1 MSVPNQKI
9 VTVSK
14 EPCDEINIYVKMNV
28 DAIDQA
34 LMNLKQ
40 GSVLK
45 VWMYFAKNQ
54 NGYTFELSS
63 KHVMAYCN
71 ITDKTYREAI
81 KTLIEKR
88 YLVPRAD
95 NSNLYD
101 FYEIPVK
108 ITVPKDGTTIVCHTS
123 TEIVSGKTD
132 GKTVKTT

>member
-1 MSVPNQKI
+1 MSVPNQK
-9 VTVSK
+9 VVAVNK
-14 EPCDEINIYVKMNV
+14 QPCDELNIYVKMNV

-71 ITDKTYREAI
+71 ITEKTYREAI
-81 KTLIEKR
+81 KALIEKR
-88 YLVPRAD
+88 YLVPRGEG
-95 NSNLYD
+95 SNQYD

-108 ITVPKDGTTIVCHTS
+108 ITVPKDGATVTCHTS
-123 TEIVSGKTD
+123 TEIIAV
-132 GKTVKTT
+132 

>member
-1 MSVPNQKI
+1 MSYPNQKI
-9 VTVSK
+9 VEVNK
-14 EPCDEINIYVKMNV
+14 QPCDATNVYIKMNV
-28 DAIDQA
+28 EAIDDA

-54 NGYTFELSS
+54 NGYEFELSS

-71 ITDKTYREAI
+71 ITEKTYREAI

-88 YLVPRAD
+88 YLVPRAEG
-95 NSNLYD
+95 SNRYD

-108 ITVPKDGTTIVCHTS
+108 ITVPKDGATVVCHTS
-123 TEIVSGKTD
+123 TEHVLVEKD
-132 GKTVKTT
+132 G

>member
-9 VTVSK
+9 VGINK
-14 EPCDEINIYVKMNV
+14 QPCDTNNLYVKMNV
-28 DAIDQA
+28 DAIDNA

-40 GSVLK
+40 GSLLK

-54 NGYTFELSS
+54 NGYEFELSS

-71 ITDKTYREAI
+71 ITEKTYREAI
-81 KTLIEKR
+81 KALIEKR
-88 YLVPRAD
+88 YLVPRAEG
-95 NSNLYD
+95 SNKYD

-123 TEIVSGKTD
+123 TEIIPGEEI
-132 GKTVKTT
+132 G